1 MHTLKET
8 LNINLKAIQLEMANT
23 LQSKIDKAAV
33 NFKMRDESVVPVD
46 KISVDDLDHVT
57 SIANGQGEQ

>member
-1 MHTLKET
+1 
-8 LNINLKAIQLEMANT
+8 MANT

>member
-1 MHTLKET
+1 
-8 LNINLKAIQLEMANT
+8 MAST

-33 NFKMRDESVVPVD
+33 HFKMRDESVVPID
-46 KISVDDLDHVT
+46 KISVDDLHHVT